1 MQKTLPKKRHKF
13 SIQRL
18 KTKAVLFGKE
28 ALECIKEYPTVKN
41 ETPTSIVDIISMI
54 CALGISVVTI
64 ICVLSA
70 DVRPWP

>member
-1 MQKTLPKKRHKF
+1 MQKTLQRKRHKF

-18 KTKAVLFGKE
+18 KNKVVLFGRE

-41 ETPTSIVDIISMI
+41 ETPTSIVDIISMV

>member
-1 MQKTLPKKRHKF
+1 MQKNRRKF
-13 SIQRL
+13 SFKRL
-18 KTKAVLFGKE
+18 KSKAVLIGRST
-28 ALECIKEYPTVKN
+28 LECIKEYPAIKK
-41 ETPTSIVDIISMI
+41 ETSTSIVDIISMI